1 MENTQNNMSD
11 NNKDMEKENVSNQVD
26 TNNTSERRSAEE
38 SPKTEAVSPKAEAR
52 SPKAEEES
60 PKPEEESPKPEE
72 ESPKAEEESPKPE
85 EESPKAE
92 GKSPKPEEESPK
104 AEEESP
110 KAEEESPKA
119 EEESPKPEEES
130 PKPEEE
136 SPKPEEESPRAEK
149 ESPKAEEESPKPEE
163 ESSKAGEESSKAE
176 EESSK
181 EAEAKPASLP
191 SHDDLETED
200 DTREIESDED
210 HEEEH
215 PDEMEMPD
223 YASFSS
229 EDLISSAEK
238 LVKEQPIQKIK
249 EHIEGIR
256 KYLLKHLNEER
267 SGKLAEF
274 IEAGG
279 VEMDFEF
286 IQPLREKFRPIFQE
300 YRAKR
305 KAHYDE
311 LSAKLDANLF
321 TKTNLI
327 EKLKEIVTKE
337 ESIGDTFKEFNHIQE
352 EWRSTGPV
360 PRNKSND
367 LWRTYHFH
375 VENFYEFININKE
388 LRDLD
393 YKKNKEAKQNLI
405 LQAKEILSLNNLKD
419 AFGKLQKLHKEW
431 RRTGPVEPDS
441 REPLW
446 EEFSDVT
453 KKFHEKR
460 EEYYQKSREKSK
472 VLLVDKRLLVEKI
485 KAIPHNFT
493 RHHEWQNAIKDMG
506 EIQDQFKKIGRLNIP
521 ENDEVWEEL
530 KGSLRDFNHAKNEFY
545 KDLKKDH
552 QDNLNKKR
560 ALLEK
565 AEALKDNEDWRETA
579 NELKRIQADWKIIG
593 HVPKSESDK
602 IWKSFRKACNHF
614 FDRMTEKNKEADK
627 AFEANKGL
635 KEAILAEVE
644 AFTLDPKNKKE
655 ALSSIKVFI
664 NRWKEVGPVP
674 RNQRNKVDGKFNK
687 IIDSL
692 FKSIDMDR
700 EESQRIRFENKMDN
714 LADEGG
720 IDKLNSERDFLKRKL
735 EEAQSELRQLET
747 NMSFFSSSDPNSS
760 IVKEAQKSIDT
771 AARAV
776 DSLKKQL
783 SMLTAKVKEIVKAE
797 EVFEEEALAAKA
809 EAEAEAESPNK
820 EDEKPNEA

>member
-1 MENTQNNMSD
+1 MEIDMENTQNNMSEK
-11 NNKDMEKENVSNQVD
+11 NNGMEQENLSTPEV
-26 TNNTSERRSAEE
+26 TNESTKPKSEEE
-38 SPKTEAVSPKAEAR
+38 TPTEEAIKGEASTEKTEERDTKAEAA
-52 SPKAEEES
+52 SAETTETTETTKETEV
-60 PKPEEESPKPEE
+60 KPEAVVTES
-72 ESPKAEEESPKPE
+72 
-85 EESPKAE
+85 
-92 GKSPKPEEESPK
+92 
-104 AEEESP
+104 
-110 KAEEESPKA
+110 
-119 EEESPKPEEES
+119 
-130 PKPEEE
+130 
-136 SPKPEEESPRAEK
+136 
-149 ESPKAEEESPKPEE
+149 
-163 ESSKAGEESSKAE
+163 
-176 EESSK
+176 
-181 EAEAKPASLP
+181 
-191 SHDDLETED
+191 DDLDKED
-200 DTREIESDED
+200 DTKEIESDED

-215 PDEMEMPD
+215 PDELQMPD
-223 YASFSS
+223 YASFSP

-249 EHIEGIR
+249 DHIEGIR

-267 SGKLAEF
+267 SEKLNEF

-286 IQPLREKFRPIFQE
+286 IQPLREKFRPIFQD

-305 KAHYDE
+305 KKHYDE
-311 LSAKLDANLF
+311 LSAKLDSNLL

-337 ESIGDTFKEFNHIQE
+337 ESIGDTFKEFNAIQE

-393 YKKNKEAKQNLI
+393 YKKNKEAKQQLI
-405 LQAKEILSLNNLKD
+405 EQAKEILNLDNLKD
-419 AFGKLQKLHKEW
+419 AFGKLQKLHKDW
-431 RRTGPVEPDS
+431 RRTGPVEPES

-446 EEFSDVT
+446 EEFSDIT

-460 EEYYQKSREKSK
+460 EEHYQKLREKSK
-472 VLLVDKRLLVEKI
+472 ELLVDKRQLVEKI

-493 RHHEWQNAIKDMG
+493 RHHEWQNAIKEIG

-530 KGSLRDFNHAKNEFY
+530 KGALREFNHAKNEFY

-552 QDNLNKKR
+552 QENLNKKR

-565 AEALKDNEDWRETA
+565 AEALKDSDDWRNTA
-579 NELKRIQADWKIIG
+579 NELKRIQADWKKIG

-602 IWKSFRKACNHF
+602 IWKNFRKACNHF
-614 FDRMTEKNKEADK
+614 FDRMTENNKKADK
-627 AFEANKGL
+627 AFEENQVK
-635 KEAILAEVE
+635 KEEILAEIE
-644 AFTLDPKNKKE
+644 GFTLDPKKKKE
-655 ALSSIKVFI
+655 ALSSIKSFI

-687 IIDSL
+687 IVDGL

-714 LADEGG
+714 LADQGG
-720 IDKLNSERDFLKRKL
+720 IDKLNDERDFLKRKL
-735 EEAQSELRQLET
+735 QEAQSELRQLET

-771 AARAV
+771 QARAA
-776 DSLKKQL
+776 DGLKKQL
-783 SMLTAKVKEIVKAE
+783 SMLTQKVKEIKKADAA
-797 EVFEEEALAAKA
+797 EEEAKQEE
-809 EAEAEAESPNK
+809 EASSSE
-820 EDEKPNEA
+820 EKQNEA

>member
-1 MENTQNNMSD
+1 MENTQNNMSE
-11 NNKDMEKENVSNQVD
+11 NNKDMEQKNLSTTEA
-26 TNNTSERRSAEE
+26 TNETTKPQTTEE
-38 SPKTEAVSPKAEAR
+38 SPKTEEVIPTAE
-52 SPKAEEES
+52 STETSESTEKSEE
-60 PKPEEESPKPEE
+60 
-72 ESPKAEEESPKPE
+72 
-85 EESPKAE
+85 
-92 GKSPKPEEESPK
+92 KSPIS
-104 AEEESP
+104 
-110 KAEEESPKA
+110 
-119 EEESPKPEEES
+119 
-130 PKPEEE
+130 
-136 SPKPEEESPRAEK
+136 EK
-149 ESPKAEEESPKPEE
+149 
-163 ESSKAGEESSKAE
+163 
-176 EESSK
+176 
-181 EAEAKPASLP
+181 
-191 SHDDLETED
+191 HDDLESED

-215 PDEMEMPD
+215 PDELEMPD
-223 YASFSS
+223 YGSFSL
-229 EDLISSAEK
+229 EDLVSSAEK

-249 EHIEGIR
+249 DHIESIR

-267 SGKLAEF
+267 SEKLAEF
-274 IEAGG
+274 VENGG
-279 VEMDFEF
+279 VEMDFEY

-305 KAHYDE
+305 KKYYDE
-311 LSAKLDANLF
+311 LSAKLDSNLL

-393 YKKNKEAKQNLI
+393 YKKNKEAKQHLI
-405 LQAKEILSLNNLKD
+405 EQAKEILSLDNLKD
-419 AFGKLQKLHKEW
+419 AFAKLQKLHKEW

-446 EEFSDVT
+446 EEFSDIT

-460 EEYYQKSREKSK
+460 EEFYAKLREKSK
-472 VLLVDKRLLVEKI
+472 TLLVDKRNLVEKI
-485 KAIPHNFT
+485 NAIPRNFT
-493 RHHEWQNAIKDMG
+493 RHHEWQNAIKEIG
-506 EIQDQFKKIGRLNIP
+506 EIQEQFKKIGRLNIP

-530 KGSLRDFNHAKNEFY
+530 KAALRDFNHAKNEFY

-552 QDNLNKKR
+552 QENLEKKR

-565 AEALKDNEDWRETA
+565 AESLMESDDWRNTA
-579 NELKRIQADWKIIG
+579 NELKRIQADWKKIG

-614 FDRMTEKNKEADK
+614 FDRMTENNKKADK
-627 AFEANKGL
+627 AFEVNQKQ
-635 KEAILAEVE
+635 KEEILSELE
-644 AFTLDPKNKKE
+644 SFTIDPKNKKE
-655 ALSSIKVFI
+655 ALSSIKTFI

-687 IIDSL
+687 IIDGL

-700 EESQRIRFENKMDN
+700 EESQRIRFENKMEN

-720 IDKLNSERDFLKRKL
+720 VDKLNSERDFLKRKL
-735 EEAQSELRQLET
+735 QEAQSELRQLET

-760 IVKEAQKSIDT
+760 IVKEAQKSID
-771 AARAV
+771 AQARTV
-776 DSLKKQL
+776 DAMKKQL
-783 SMLTAKVKEIVKAE
+783 SMLTAKVKDII
-797 EVFEEEALAAKA
+797 KA
-809 EAEAEAESPNK
+809 EAAEEAAAK
-820 EDEKPNEA
+820 EENENQNEA

>member
-1 MENTQNNMSD
+1 MENTQNNMSE
-11 NNKDMEKENVSNQVD
+11 NNKDMEQENL
-26 TNNTSERRSAEE
+26 SAPEAANETTKPQTTEE
-38 SPKTEAVSPKAEAR
+38 SPKSEEVTPTAESTETSESTEESEAVSPTAE
-52 SPKAEEES
+52 SEPTGESTEKSEE
-60 PKPEEESPKPEE
+60 KPLAS
-72 ESPKAEEESPKPE
+72 
-85 EESPKAE
+85 
-92 GKSPKPEEESPK
+92 
-104 AEEESP
+104 
-110 KAEEESPKA
+110 
-119 EEESPKPEEES
+119 
-130 PKPEEE
+130 
-136 SPKPEEESPRAEK
+136 EK
-149 ESPKAEEESPKPEE
+149 
-163 ESSKAGEESSKAE
+163 
-176 EESSK
+176 
-181 EAEAKPASLP
+181 
-191 SHDDLETED
+191 HDDLETED

-210 HEEEH
+210 HEGDH
-215 PDEMEMPD
+215 PDELEMPD
-223 YASFSS
+223 YGSFSL
-229 EDLISSAEK
+229 EDLVSSAEK

-249 EHIEGIR
+249 DHIESIR

-267 SGKLAEF
+267 SEKLAEF
-274 IEAGG
+274 VENGG
-279 VEMDFEF
+279 VEMDFEY

-305 KAHYDE
+305 RKYYDE
-311 LSAKLDANLF
+311 LSAKLDSNLL

-337 ESIGDTFKEFNHIQE
+337 ESIGDTFKEFNQIQE

-393 YKKNKEAKQNLI
+393 YKKNKEAKQQLI
-405 LQAKEILSLNNLKD
+405 EQAKEILSLDNLKD
-419 AFGKLQKLHKEW
+419 AFAKLQKLHKEW

-446 EEFSDVT
+446 EEFSDIT

-460 EEYYQKSREKSK
+460 EEFYAKLREKSK
-472 VLLVDKRLLVEKI
+472 ELLVEKRNLVEKI
-485 KAIPHNFT
+485 KEFPRNFT
-493 RHHEWQNAIKDMG
+493 RHHEWQNAIKEIG
-506 EIQDQFKKIGRLNIP
+506 EIQEQFKKIGRLNIP

-530 KGSLRDFNHAKNEFY
+530 KAALRDFNHAKNEFY

-552 QDNLNKKR
+552 QENLAKKR

-565 AEALKDNEDWRETA
+565 AESLKDSEDWRNTA
-579 NELKRIQADWKIIG
+579 NELKRIQADWKKIG

-614 FDRMTEKNKEADK
+614 FDRMTENNKKADK
-627 AFEANKGL
+627 AFEANQAQ
-635 KEAILAEVE
+635 KEEILAELE
-644 AFTLDPKNKKE
+644 SITIDPKNKKE
-655 ALSSIKVFI
+655 ALSSIKTFI

-687 IIDSL
+687 IIDGL

-720 IDKLNSERDFLKRKL
+720 VDKLYSERDFLKRKL
-735 EEAQSELRQLET
+735 QEAQSELRQLET

-771 AARAV
+771 QARAV
-776 DSLKKQL
+776 DALKKQL
-783 SMLTAKVKEIVKAE
+783 SMLTAKVKDII
-797 EVFEEEALAAKA
+797 KA
-809 EAEAEAESPNK
+809 EAAEQAE
-820 EDEKPNEA
+820 EDAAPSEENETKNEA